1 MISSEVHRTLVK
13 SPPELWTELS
23 DQATLAGHLGELGE
37 IRITR
42 VEPERAVEWEAENIS
57 GTVRLKPSGWG
68 TRVTLTVT
76 REIPDPTIGAS
87 PDSLVDA
94 EPTAQGESAVQDES
108 AAQGE
113 SAVDEASARIDFE
126 STMQAAFEPAA
137 DVETERDRETERKP
151 PRDVQAESVQDA
163 EPEPPMDVRA
173 EAVPEAE
180 AEPSTHVEVEHEPQ
194 VGSEAAFVLEIEH
207 YDAIVEEPVEFFDPE
222 PAPTTRRSFFSRL
235 FRRRPRAEAVEP
247 GPSEPTAVGEEPWL
261 SEWPEPLAAVEPPF
275 GSAED
280 VEEPYAAIEPTG
292 ETLGQGEPFAIEE
305 HVAVEVGESI
315 ATEKPLAAEAPEPVE
330 TEESVGAETEEPV
343 SSAAGEPPTLSAEL
357 EAAEQVAAE
366 QVTMVLTA
374 VLDRLG
380 AAHHRPFSRA

>member
-1 MISSEVHRTLVK
+1 MISSEVQRTLVK

-23 DQATLAGHLGELGE
+23 DQATLARHLGELGE

-76 REIPDPTIGAS
+76 REIPDPTIGAA

-94 EPTAQGESAVQDES
+94 EP

-113 SAVDEASARIDFE
+113 PTVDGASARVDFE

-137 DVETERDRETERKP
+137 DIETEADRETGRKP
-151 PRDVQAESVQDA
+151 PMDVQTEKVLDA

-173 EAVPEAE
+173 EAAPEAE
-180 AEPSTHVEVEHEPQ
+180 AEPSTHVEAEPEPQ
-194 VGSEAAFVLEIEH
+194 VGPEATFVLEIEH
-207 YDAIVEEPVEFFDPE
+207 YDAIAEEPVQAFDPQ
-222 PAPTTRRSFFSRL
+222 PVRQTRRSFFSRL

-247 GPSEPTAVGEEPWL
+247 DPYELTEVTGEPWVSEWDEPLTPVEPSFEPGESGEE
-261 SEWPEPLAAVEPPF
+261 S
-275 GSAED
+275 
-280 VEEPYAAIEPTG
+280 YAMIEPTPG
-292 ETLGQGEPFAIEE
+292 ALDPGEPLTSE
-305 HVAVEVGESI
+305 ESI
-315 ATEKPLAAEAPEPVE
+315 ATEEPAAADAPEPAAADAPEPADVE
-330 TEESVGAETEEPV
+330 DLIAASGEEPAAG
-343 SSAAGEPPTLSAEL
+343 AAGEPADLSAEL